1 MTKQSDSIVVY
12 TYFNRPPSSHLKF
25 EDASLTRQEF
35 VKDADLNN
43 IMKRYASG
51 LPPSPAG
58 SRPPMFGDFSN
69 IPDYQTSLQVVI
81 DAQAKFADLPSAVRK
96 RFDNDPGK
104 LIEFLQDASN
114 RDEAVRLGLIT
125 KSVSTSVST
134 SVESKEGQSPE
145 GAE

>member
-1 MTKQSDSIVVY
+1 MSKQNNGPVVFN
-12 TYFNRPPSSHLKF
+12 YFKRPPSSTLKC

-35 VKDADLNN
+35 VQESDLNN

-51 LPPSPAG
+51 LPPSLAG
-58 SRPPMFGDFSN
+58 SRTPMFGDFSN

-81 DAQAKFADLPSAVRK
+81 DAQDRFADLPSAVRK

-104 LIEFLQDASN
+104 LIEFLQNSDN
-114 RDEAVRLGLIT
+114 RNEAVRLGLIDKPAET
-125 KSVSTSVST
+125 PAD
-134 SVESKEGQSPE
+134 SKLSQSPE